1 MPAAIAIS
9 LLLIAQAAAA
19 PASATAPAVQAA
31 PAQPAPASS
40 AAAKPVGD
48 TYALAMSDTNRA
60 LLVNLTTFK
69 GRGATKTFTVLQ
81 IYPGA
86 KSRDQNQTS
95 FDYEV
100 VSQVIKCGVETQTVL
115 KQVQYSLPNGVEVSR
130 SPVSEFGDPIQPDT
144 YPFKLMQFV
153 CGEKLTDKT
162 RQLNSATELDLA
174 KRIRA
179 AYPNLIGY

>member
-1 MPAAIAIS
+1 MPAAVLIPF
-9 LLLIAQAAAA
+9 LLLAQAASPPAA
-19 PASATAPAVQAA
+19 AATPPPAAASQAA
-31 PAQPAPASS
+31 P
-40 AAAKPVGD
+40 AAKPVGD
-48 TYALAMSDTNRA
+48 TYALALSDSNRA
-60 LLVNLTTFK
+60 LLVDLTTFK
-69 GRGATKTFTVLQ
+69 SRGATKTFTVLQ

-95 FDYEV
+95 FDYEAV
-100 VSQVIKCGVETQTVL
+100 TQVIKCGVETQTVQ
-115 KQVQYSLPNGVEVSR
+115 KAVQFSLPNGAEVSR
-130 SPVSEFGDPIQPDT
+130 SPVSDFGDPIQPDT

-162 RQLNSATELDLA
+162 RQLIAVSDLDLA